1 MHPWAVK
8 ASAHAPGL
16 WTAGLWWAWAAA
28 RALAMLPVQGRHSR
42 WSCCSRRSSRAAQLQ
57 LAWGQRKRAA
67 ACCASC
73 ARGTQERGWC
83 TAGACRRGSHWHA
96 PVRTHGDAPCGAGQN
111 KATAGRK
118 GMSHGTSRT
127 WGQPL
132 RNTGN
137 VCTKDAMAA
146 ARLPKHQQAQ
156 AQGTRGLH
164 GTCPEGHIAAG
175 SRTGN
180 LGPGC
185 TRMAAG
191 TLTGCSG
198 PARRRPCP
206 ASWRQRGLAPC
217 PIQSTSR
224 SLWACADKPLSAPPG
239 TARSRP

>member
-42 WSCCSRRSSRAAQLQ
+42 WSCCSHRSSRAAQLQ

-67 ACCASC
+67 ACYASC

-96 PVRTHGDAPCGAGQN
+96 PVRTPGDAPCGAGQN
-111 KATAGRK
+111 SSVRQGR
-118 GMSHGTSRT
+118 MSHRHKSHMGANRSAT
-127 WGQPL
+127 QV
-132 RNTGN
+132 N
-137 VCTKDAMAA
+137 VRANDETAA
-146 ARLPKHQQAQ
+146 ARLPKHQQVQ

-164 GTCPEGHIAAG
+164 GTCPEGHIAAR

-185 TRMAAG
+185 TRMAPV